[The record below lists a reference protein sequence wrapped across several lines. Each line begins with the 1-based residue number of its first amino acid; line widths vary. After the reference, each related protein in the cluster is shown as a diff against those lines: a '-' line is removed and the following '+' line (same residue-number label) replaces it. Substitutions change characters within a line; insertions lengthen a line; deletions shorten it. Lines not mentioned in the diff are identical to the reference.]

1 MQSIALLALNKIY
14 KNNKRQKHKDDKKNF
29 FLKSQGHDSGF
40 TLIELIVV
48 VAMVGII
55 AAIGAPSWIGFL
67 AQQRV
72 NKTNDVVFTAL
83 LDAQKEAKKN
93 KNTYNVAFRYNQ
105 TKKASEILV
114 YHGAP
119 EPITSTNIQN
129 SRNWKVI
136 GEDIGV
142 KQGEVFIYTNL
153 DGNTYNKQSTPN
165 IVTTTPGTGT
175 ISFDFMGTVTQAELG
190 GSSSTTNTVN
200 NSSLGLKIAV
210 AAASPGAIAAG
221 RHKRCVIIET
231 IIGGMRS
238 AKDAD
243 CN

>member
-1 MQSIALLALNKIY
+1 MQSTVLCILNTINRNNRQVHKKSIATQKQY
-14 KNNKRQKHKDDKKNF
+14 NN
-29 FLKSQGHDSGF
+29 SGF

-55 AAIGAPSWIGFL
+55 AAIAAPSWLGFV

-83 LDAQKEAKKN
+83 LDAQREAKKN
-93 KNTYNVAFRYNQ
+93 KNTYNVAFRYSP

-129 SRNWKVI
+129 SRNWKAI

-210 AAASPGAIAAG
+210 ATVNPGAIAAG

-231 IIGGMRS
+231 IIGGIRS